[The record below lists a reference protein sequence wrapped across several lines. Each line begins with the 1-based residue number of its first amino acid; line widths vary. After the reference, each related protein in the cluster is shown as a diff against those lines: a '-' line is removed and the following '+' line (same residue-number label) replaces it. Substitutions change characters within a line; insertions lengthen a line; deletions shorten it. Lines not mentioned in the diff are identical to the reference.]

1 MTFNAV
7 FYTVS
12 SIGTLTMTVKR
23 LAFMIFLKKK
33 LFFMNKKALSFSI
46 HFPEFT

>member
-1 MTFNAV
+1 M

-12 SIGTLTMTVKR
+12 FIVILTMTVKR
-23 LAFMIFLKKK
+23 LAFMIFPEKK
-33 LFFMNKKALSFSI
+33 LFVMNKKALSFSV